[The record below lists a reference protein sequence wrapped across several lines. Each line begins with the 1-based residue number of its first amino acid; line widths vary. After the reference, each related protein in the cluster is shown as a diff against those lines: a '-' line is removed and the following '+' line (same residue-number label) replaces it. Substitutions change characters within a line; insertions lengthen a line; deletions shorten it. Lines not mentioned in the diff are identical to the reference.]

1 MEVVNI
7 LVNVLKGI
15 NESDGWIDSSSV
27 ELVDVVATVVN
38 DELHNCAIFVFV
50 RDKSEN
56 SSGDWC

>member
-15 NESDGWIDSSSV
+15 NDSDRWIDSSPV
-27 ELVDVVATVVN
+27 ELVDVGATVVN

>member
-7 LVNVLKGI
+7 LVNALKGI
-15 NESDGWIDSSSV
+15 NDSDGWIDSSPV